1 MARPKKLESSQM
13 IRIVDSY
20 FTTEAAGNPNR
31 LKCSLLGEY
40 AARMGYPVKAY
51 DFQRDRQVREHMDS
65 LKKLVQG
72 EMGTRFLT
80 GDSYKSLDVEE
91 LVKGLRNPVKLR
103 KMISELDEYWR
114 QVYESSLY
122 LMKKNKE
129 LLENCHKEK
138 IEKEALL
145 AKEQGNQTSGQE
157 YRKVNKQLSV
167 ENRYLRKMLK
177 TYLYPA
183 IANEI
188 LQEERLLSG
197 VDTQVTKAAMEDFA
211 EEGLPPSFPQA
222 VREDRKRLNRE
233 EGLLAQMWAQADEKP

>member
-40 AARMGYPVKAY
+40 AGRMGYPVKAY
-51 DFQRDRQVREHMDS
+51 DFQRDEQVREHMDS

-91 LVKGLRNPVKLR
+91 LVKGLRNPIKLR
-103 KMISELDEYWR
+103 RMISELDEYWR
-114 QVYESSLY
+114 QVYESSLH

-129 LLENCHKEK
+129 LLENYHKEK
-138 IEKEALL
+138 NEKEELL
-145 AKEQGNQTSGQE
+145 AREQGNQASGQE
-157 YRKVNKQLSV
+157 YRKANKQLSA
-167 ENRYLRKMLK
+167 ENQYLRKMLK

-183 IANEI
+183 VANEI
-188 LQEERLLSG
+188 LLEERLLSS
-197 VDTQVTKAAMEDFA
+197 VDTQVTKAAMAAFA
-211 EEGLPPSFPQA
+211 EEGLPPSFSQA
-222 VREDRKRLNRE
+222 VREDRKRISRE
-233 EGLLAQMWAQADEKP
+233 DELLAQMWAQADEKP

>member
-1 MARPKKLESSQM
+1 
-13 IRIVDSY
+13 
-20 FTTEAAGNPNR
+20 
-31 LKCSLLGEY
+31 
-40 AARMGYPVKAY
+40 
-51 DFQRDRQVREHMDS
+51 
-65 LKKLVQG
+65 
-72 EMGTRFLT
+72 
-80 GDSYKSLDVEE
+80 
-91 LVKGLRNPVKLR
+91 
-103 KMISELDEYWR
+103 
-114 QVYESSLY
+114 
-122 LMKKNKE
+122 MKKNKE

-222 VREDRKRLNRE
+222 VREDRKINRE
-233 EGLLAQMWAQADEKP
+233 EGLLAQMWAQVDEKP